1 MATCSKESRV
11 MSRRSRPILG
21 ETQYVYLAL
30 ARQTAG
36 GHKGRYNPYLLRM
49 LLNIA
54 IFVDYYQVRYIQYR
68 IVSSVRQ

>member
-1 MATCSKESRV
+1 

-30 ARQTAG
+30 ARQTVG

-49 LLNIA
+49 LLI
-54 IFVDYYQVRYIQYR
+54 
-68 IVSSVRQ
+68 